1 MARFTADGPRYRAE
15 QARDGSWT
23 IYNVPIFSVHTDER
37 GDESIDFDT
46 KWLKRA
52 LKKGQ
57 LRHAEGYYPPLHI
70 RHHGDDGVEAAG
82 KIRFT
87 HLALHPHGGEKIP
100 TIFADL
106 IGVRPEVYS
115 KIRRGD
121 LSYRSVEILDIDSP
135 EIDSLA
141 LLDDEVPFFR
151 YPLLRIG
158 QERVRKKTP
167 ALAYRAQGRGGS
179 ILFRYGGDVDTEVE
193 KQEGAPAWAQELLKV
208 LMDIKGSLS
217 GASKDADEEKEQEF
231 GEGGDDEIL
240 DLKEEDEDEE
250 VAEQKTVPTTLEPKD
265 SEFPQTPP
273 HPPEGTPTAI
283 HPPKQADDEGDE
295 DKDDDEEEK
304 KMKKT
309 HQIPYEVGVSRAAL
323 TAITDT
329 VKSLRAE
336 IEGLK
341 SEQRVER
348 QASQLRAAGVGS
360 SRVEKFMATFRKHGE
375 QAAGVYAQAIQEM
388 NPAEPPRHFT
398 GEITYSEKADP
409 KVVSVYAQQGPEALE
424 RARSLRR
431 SFDKTKPEMSLERY
445 LQINMDPDAFFASAR
460 TTLGKKGA

>member
-1 MARFTADGPRYRAE
+1 M
-15 QARDGSWT
+15 
-23 IYNVPIFSVHTDER
+23 PIFSVHTDDR
-37 GDESIDFDT
+37 GEDSIVFDK

-52 LKKGQ
+52 LSKGR
-57 LRHAEGYYPPLHI
+57 LRHNEGYYPPLHI
-70 RHHGDDGVEAAG
+70 RHHGDSGVEAAG
-82 KIRFT
+82 KVRFT
-87 HLALHPHGGEKIP
+87 HMASHPHGGEQIP

-106 IGVRPEVYS
+106 IGVRPEVYA

-158 QERVRKKTP
+158 QERAKKKTP

-179 ILFRYGGDVDTEVE
+179 ILFRYGGDVDTDVE

-208 LMDIKGSLS
+208 LMDIKGKL
-217 GASKDADEEKEQEF
+217 GGEAKGADEDEEDPKDF
-231 GEGGDDEIL
+231 GSEGDDEIL
-240 DLKEEDEDEE
+240 DLNDEAEEE
-250 VAEQKTVPTTLEPKD
+250 EQKSIPSTISPPD
-265 SEFPQTPP
+265 SDFPQTPE
-273 HPPEGTPTAI
+273 HPPAGETTI
-283 HPPKQADDEGDE
+283 RPPKKADSDEEDDE
-295 DKDDDEEEK
+295 DDEEKDK

-323 TAITDT
+323 SAVTDT

-336 IEGLK
+336 IDGLK
-341 SEQRVER
+341 SEQRVAR
-348 QASQLRAAGVGS
+348 QASKLRASGVTGA
-360 SRVEKFMATFRKHGE
+360 RVDKFMATYRKHGE
-375 QAAGVYAQAIQEM
+375 QAAKVYAQAIQEM
-388 NPAEPPRHFT
+388 NPTEPPRHFT
-398 GEITYSEKADP
+398 GEISYSEKADP
-409 KVVSVYAQQGPEALE
+409 KIVASYAQQGPESLE
-424 RARSLRR
+424 KARSLHR
-431 SFDKTKPEMSLERY
+431 SFEKTKPEMSLERY

>member
-1 MARFTADGPRYRAE
+1 M
-15 QARDGSWT
+15 
-23 IYNVPIFSVHTDER
+23 PIFSVHVDDR
-37 GDESIDFDT
+37 GEETINFDL

-57 LRHAEGYYPPLHI
+57 LRHNEGYYPPLHI
-70 RHHGDDGVEAAG
+70 RHHGDSGVEAAG
-82 KIRFT
+82 KVRFT
-87 HLALHPHGGEKIP
+87 RMAMHPHGGEKIP

-121 LSYRSVEILDIDSP
+121 LSYRSVEILDIDAP

-158 QERVRKKTP
+158 KEKVRKKTP

-179 ILFRYGGDVDTEVE
+179 ILFKYGGQDVDTEVE

-208 LMDIKGSLS
+208 LMDIKGSLG

-240 DLKEEDEDEE
+240 DLKEDDEDGDEE
-250 VAEQKTVPTTLEPKD
+250 VAEQKDLPTTLEPND
-265 SEFPQTPP
+265 SDFPQTPP
-273 HPPEGTPTAI
+273 HPPEGTPTTLM
-283 HPPKQADDEGDE
+283 PPKQADDDE
-295 DKDDDEEEK
+295 DEDEEDKKK
-304 KMKKT
+304 KMKKKT
-309 HQIPYEVGVSRAAL
+309 RQAPYEVGVSRAAL
-323 TAITDT
+323 SAVTDT

-336 IEGLK
+336 IESLK
-341 SEQRVER
+341 TDQRVER

-360 SRVEKFMATFRKHGE
+360 SRVNKFMATYRKDGE
-375 QAAGVYAQAIQEM
+375 RAAQVYAQAIQEM

-398 GEITYSEKADP
+398 GEISYSERPDP
-409 KVVSVYAQQGPEALE
+409 KAVSTYAQQGPEALE
-424 RARSLRR
+424 RARSLHR
-431 SFDKTKPEMSLERY
+431 SFEKTKPEMALERY

-460 TTLGKKGA
+460 TTIGKKGA